1 MSLFVFRNNT
11 VELLFPRGYTFSGY
25 DDISAIPETVEG
37 YVWFY
42 QLPVKVDE
50 ALLCKEIEGYAEKV
64 SWVLDRVGYAKPVY
78 LLTMD
83 HSFSIPMSSGVTVNE
98 TVLAY
103 NTSLL
108 DAQKMRPNT
117 YVFDINEFTRQY
129 SETDLV
135 DWKFWFISQMGM
147 NPRLSK
153 SFMEWFKRKMNQVS
167 LKRKKCL
174 VVDLDNTLW
183 GGILGE
189 EGIGGIKVGGDY
201 PGKAFLLFQEVLKQ
215 LGHYGIILAICSKN
229 NEEEALDAI
238 ENNPF
243 MVLRKDDFS
252 CWRIN
257 WVDKAT
263 NIQEIANELNIGL
276 DSVVFVDDNPTEREL
291 VRQLLPMVAVPE
303 FPTQAYDL
311 PLFCKDLVENY
322 FRVYTVT
329 EEDKKKTAQYKAN
342 ALRMQSQRSFADFET
357 FLKSLDIHIRVEPA
371 NEFNIPRIAQMTQ
384 KTNQFNLTTKRY
396 TESDIQSRMDAGWE
410 IYCMRASDRFGDSGI
425 TGCMM
430 IHENEIDTFLLSCR
444 ILGKGIEQVFLKTVL
459 AIMKQKGVLT
469 IKARFIP
476 SMKNVQVADFYDN
489 CGFKIVGHGNNG
501 EKIYSMDLEA
511 ADLSVKPYYSITV

>member
-1 MSLFVFRNNT
+1 MSFYVFRNNT
-11 VELLFPRGYTFSGY
+11 IELFFPTGYAFSGY
-25 DDISAIPETVEG
+25 DEVSAIPENVDG

-50 ALLCKEIEGYAEKV
+50 ASLCKEIEGYAEKV
-64 SWVLDRVGYAKPVY
+64 SWVLDRIGHAKPVF

-83 HSFSIPMSSGVTVNE
+83 FSFSIPMASGVTVKE

-103 NTSLL
+103 NTSLI
-108 DAQKMRPNT
+108 DAQKKRPNT
-117 YVFDINEFTRQY
+117 YILDINEFTRQY

-147 NPRLSK
+147 NPRLST
-153 SFMEWFKRKMNQVS
+153 SFKEWYKRKMDQIS

-183 GGILGE
+183 GGIVGE
-189 EGIGGIKVGGDY
+189 DGIGGIKVGGDY
-201 PGKAFLLFQEVLKQ
+201 PGKAFLLLQEVLKQ
-215 LGHYGIILAICSKN
+215 LGQHGVILAICSKN

-238 ENNPF
+238 DNNPF
-243 MVLRKDDFS
+243 MILRKDDFS

-257 WVDKAT
+257 WEDKAT

-303 FPTQAYDL
+303 FPAQAYDL
-311 PLFCKDLVENY
+311 PLFCKELVEKY

-329 EEDKKKTAQYKAN
+329 EEDSKKTAQYKAN
-342 ALRMQSQRSFADFET
+342 ALRKQSQRSFTDIES
-357 FLKSLDIHIRVEPA
+357 FLKSLDIHISVEPA

-396 TESDIQSRMDAGWE
+396 TESDIQFRKDAGWG
-410 IYCMRASDRFGDSGI
+410 IYCMSTSDRFGDNGI

-430 IHENEIDTFLLSCR
+430 IHDNEIDTFLLSCR
-444 ILGKGIEQVFLKTVL
+444 ILGKGIEQAFLKTVL
-459 AIMKQKGVLT
+459 TIMKEKGVKT

-476 SMKNVQVADFYDN
+476 SLKNVQVADFYDN
-489 CGFKIVGHGNNG
+489 CGFTIVDHGNNG
-501 EKIYSMDLEA
+501 EKIYSIDLEA
-511 ADLSVKPYYSITV
+511 ADLSVKPYFSITV